1 MPHVPRDAEGWIVN
15 VDGSKSAVVHQWNRF
30 WDLLLPWLSK
40 LVDPTGEP
48 GFQFPVCDA
57 IL

>member
-1 MPHVPRDAEGWIVN
+1 MPRDAEGWIVN